1 MLLED
6 ILAEYMYHC
15 EAKGFTPKMRL
26 NKRQE
31 YKQLMKYLI
40 DKRAV
45 SELEGITVHELR
57 AYFRLKQKGGLQP
70 QGIVSMYIIQG
81 S

>member
-6 ILAEYMYHC
+6 ILAEYIYHC
-15 EAKGFTPKMRL
+15 KAKGFTPKTML

-31 YKQLMKYLI
+31 YKQFMKYLI

-45 SELEGITVHELR
+45 SELESITVHELR
-57 AYFRLKQKGGLQP
+57 A
-70 QGIVSMYIIQG
+70 
-81 S
+81 